1 MGAALRTRL
10 FCFGFRSLPK
20 GLVRPLRLD
29 LLTHL
34 STADPVE
41 YEQADRRGQVSP
53 LARLVDL
60 CNRLRHR
67 CTLGLCDILQ
77 NVPER
82 IFERDAGLASIDYDG
97 ALGGWR
103 FPVSPSTDRHGVA
116 NHLAL
121 YRAGAL
127 IVREPG

>member
-67 CTLGLCDILQ
+67 CTLGLCDNFKMLQ
-77 NVPER
+77 NASSRETPVWRPSITTER
-82 IFERDAGLASIDYDG
+82 LVAGDFLCPLRRIDMASPI
-97 ALGGWR
+97 
-103 FPVSPSTDRHGVA
+103 
-116 NHLAL
+116 
-121 YRAGAL
+121 
-127 IVREPG
+127 I

>member
-41 YEQADRRGQVSP
+41 HEQADRRGQFPPWRDLSISVTVCDTVAPWACAISFKMLQNASSSETP
-53 LARLVDL
+53 VWRPSITTERLVAGDFL
-60 CNRLRHR
+60 CPLR
-67 CTLGLCDILQ
+67 
-77 NVPER
+77 R
-82 IFERDAGLASIDYDG
+82 IDMASPI
-97 ALGGWR
+97 
-103 FPVSPSTDRHGVA
+103 
-116 NHLAL
+116 
-121 YRAGAL
+121 
-127 IVREPG
+127 I